1 MKSPSIFSGGPFL
14 KAQQEAVDF
23 SMNLYFYNCLGES
36 IEAHLQAQKEYDAA
50 VLSQDEKMMA
60 EKKGELVYYEQIL
73 LLATNMLNARH
84 EINQ

>member
-1 MKSPSIFSGGPFL
+1 MKIASMFSSGPFL
-14 KAQQEAVDF
+14 KAEEEAIDF
-23 SMNLYFYNCLGES
+23 SMNLYFYSCLGES

-60 EKKGELVYYEQIL
+60 QKKGELVYYEQIL

-84 EINQ
+84 EISQ